1 MTNKQE
7 LTTSVR
13 CSLDTLENQVLDVEN
28 ILLTQA
34 TLTADMEELQP
45 VLKKCQAANRTL
57 LQLKGQAATL
67 ERQAGN
73 IPAVDYREEN

>member
-1 MTNKQE
+1 MTNQQG
-7 LTTSVR
+7 LVTSVR
-13 CSLDTLENQVLDVEN
+13 CGLDTLENQVLDVEN

-57 LQLKGQAATL
+57 LQLKGQADTL
-67 ERQAGN
+67 EQQVGD
-73 IPAVDYREEN
+73 IPAVD

>member
-1 MTNKQE
+1 MTNQQV
-7 LTTSVR
+7 LATSV
-13 CSLDTLENQVLDVEN
+13 SSGLDTLENQVLDVEN
-28 ILLTQA
+28 ILLSQA

-67 ERQAGN
+67 ERQLGDIPGEEAGN
-73 IPAVDYREEN
+73 E